1 MRSSEPVPTCTQP
14 DGQLESS
21 KPDWEPTKPC
31 CSYTAEGDIVNI
43 DTGIA
48 HNVNNKYDNCI
59 NVFTTDSYCH
69 IEYDSLSAI
78 TPQSIISSDN
88 TSGAQVYTSDSVHQV
103 YTSDSVQPFYSSDT
117 PTSAQ
122 LYSSDS
128 AQQLYSSDSI
138 IYTSEIKENSAGPL
152 EPVVFGR
159 LESPGHGSG
168 CSSSVPSF
176 SCNTLDIDK
185 VSILIIA
192 QIKRQKNGHNISK
205 KSNWLII

>member
-1 MRSSEPVPTCTQP
+1 M
-14 DGQLESS
+14 
-21 KPDWEPTKPC
+21 KATKPC
-31 CSYTAEGDIVNI
+31 CSYTTQGDIVNI
-43 DTGIA
+43 DTGVP
-48 HNVNNKYDNCI
+48 HNLNNKYESSI

-69 IEYDSLSAI
+69 IEYDSLLSAI

-88 TSGAQVYTSDSVHQV
+88 TSAQVYTSDSVHQV

-117 PTSAQ
+117 TTSAQ

-138 IYTSEIKENSAGPL
+138 IYASEIKENSAPL
-152 EPVVFGR
+152 EPVVYGR

-185 VSILIIA
+185 VSISIKSQNFFLLILFI
-192 QIKRQKNGHNISK
+192 QFMFSF
-205 KSNWLII
+205 L